1 MSTMTC
7 PKCQGEMSSYER
19 NGITVDQC
27 RDCRGIFLDR
37 GELDHLVAA
46 DSRAQGS
53 VPSAVAPPR
62 GTPDRSHDSRDSHES
77 SGRYR
82 EHDRDHDDD
91 DHDRHRSHSSKR
103 KKKQHWVEELF
114 G

>member
-7 PKCQGEMSSYER
+7 PKCQGEMNSYER

-27 RDCRGIFLDR
+27 KDCRGIFLDR
-37 GELDHLVAA
+37 GELDHLLAA

-62 GTPDRSHDSRDSHES
+62 GTPEREYESHDRH
-77 SGRYR
+77 R
-82 EHDRDHDDD
+82 EHDRLREHDDD
-91 DHDRHRSHSSKR
+91 DDDHHRSSSSKR
-103 KKKQHWVEELF
+103 KKQHWVEGLF

>member
-7 PKCQGEMSSYER
+7 PKCQGEMNSYER

-27 RDCRGIFLDR
+27 KDCRGIFLDR
-37 GELDHLVAA
+37 GELDHLLAA

-62 GTPDRSHDSRDSHES
+62 GTPEREYESHDRH
-77 SGRYR
+77 R
-82 EHDRDHDDD
+82 EHDRWREHDDD
-91 DHDRHRSHSSKR
+91 DDDHHRSSSSKR
-103 KKKQHWVEELF
+103 KKQHWVEGLF